1 MAHLLL
7 YFKTKGAPIMS
18 KVKHEY
24 TENKKQIKILANRLC
39 DDTIDAHKEFL
50 IVKRLADCVQEHIQI
65 LKKGTSEYCI
75 AEYYVDYND
84 FGYFHYY
91 EPIGSVTLGEALE
104 YITNLDSNCYDADIR
119 RVTQDEY
126 NDFYDLQELTKIR
139 TCINSLTNT
148 DGDFIEFSKRVDNAI
163 ESMREKL
170 GLMNPWDTIKID

>member
-1 MAHLLL
+1 MDSRIL
-7 YFKTKGAPIMS
+7 YWQERGKLVPTRNLIRTK
-18 KVKHEY
+18 E
-24 TENKKQIKILANRLC
+24 QIEGI
-39 DDTIDAHKEFL
+39 
-50 IVKRLADCVQEHIQI
+50 RLAGVLNTAVLDCVQEHIQI